1 MTIITYE
8 IDSTPRG
15 IIQRLERKNN
25 KNQLAMALQQIRTIR
40 YNDTLSH
47 DQKIKPKAPL
57 PRTGEGRGGGRQPMD
72 KRWRPARCV
81 LKPLFKFPSTASR

>member
-25 KNQLAMALQQIRTIR
+25 KNQLARALQQIRTIR
-40 YNDTLSH
+40 YDDTLSH
-47 DQKIKPKAPL
+47 DQKIKKID
-57 PRTGEGRGGGRQPMD
+57 EIMMD
-72 KRWRPARCV
+72 V
-81 LKPLFKFPSTASR
+81 LF

>member
-47 DQKIKPKAPL
+47 DQKLKEID
-57 PRTGEGRGGGRQPMD
+57 EIMMD
-72 KRWRPARCV
+72 V
-81 LKPLFKFPSTASR
+81 LF